1 MPWGSLRH
9 LLGGGEPAVRAKGCG
24 RRTRRGDTGGPAR
37 RPRYSHRGNRPRR
50 ATRVMEP
57 GASRAEQGSGQ
68 RPRRPAPAH
77 YRVTHPAPDHAPGA
91 HPSTQGPAPGS
102 DLGAPNP
109 PGPSSPPL
117 RAHPAAS
124 AAPRQRARE
133 KSEAHVSSAPVGR
146 RTLLRA
152 CTGQRAR
159 PFLGDVSVIPHLGPT
174 PAHQRQEKGRA
185 SLRAQNIYLT
195 ICSVTICI

>member
-1 MPWGSLRH
+1 MPWGSRRH
-9 LLGGGEPAVRAKGCG
+9 LLGGGHRQLGPRGAAGG
-24 RRTRRGDTGGPAR
+24 HAGGDTGGPAR

-68 RPRRPAPAH
+68 RPRRPALAH

-91 HPSTQGPAPGS
+91 NPSTQGPAPGS

-117 RAHPAAS
+117 RARPAAS
-124 AAPRQRARE
+124 ATPRQRARE

-152 CTGQRAR
+152 CAGQRAR
-159 PFLGDVSVIPHLGPT
+159 PSPGDVCHPHLEPT
-174 PAHQRQEKGRA
+174 QPTTGRKKGRA